1 MQLYSPW
8 ALLLLLTL
16 PVLGYLMVRKK
27 RTAAVKFSSLNNMR
41 NCPVSWRLRFRPVLV
56 VARILCLVLLIIALA
71 RPRKGTVLSEFS
83 TEGVAVEVVVDRS
96 GSMQAE
102 MDYNGQKM
110 NRLEVVKRVFADF
123 IAGGEKKFAGRSG
136 DLMGLITF
144 ARYADTVCPMV
155 LSHNVLVEF
164 LKNTHIV
171 RLRSE
176 DGTAIGDA
184 VALATARLKK
194 AEEEIQQRRA
204 RLGLLSKD
212 AEKPPGHPGGGR
224 DDFRIKSKVII
235 LLTDGQN
242 NTGRYN
248 PMQAAELAKKWGI
261 KIYTI
266 GIGSGQSFMTVQT
279 LMGTMRIP
287 TRNELDEGLLR
298 SIAEKTGGFY
308 GRADDAKGLEKIVQ
322 RIDELEKSKVKSI
335 QYTQYAE
342 RFGPWTFGALV
353 LLTAEIFTGCTIFR
367 KVP

>member
-1 MQLYSPW
+1 MQVYSPW

-56 VARILCLVLLIIALA
+56 VARILCLALLIIALA

-123 IAGGEKKFAGRSG
+123 IAGGDKKFAGRSG

-194 AEEEIQQRRA
+194 AEEEIQQRKA
-204 RLGLLSKD
+204 RLGSLSKGI
-212 AEKPPGHPGGGR
+212 EKLHGQ

-266 GIGSGQSFMTVQT
+266 GIGSGQSFVTIQT
-279 LMGTMRIP
+279 LMGTMKIP
-287 TRNELDEGLLR
+287 AQNELDEGLLK
-298 SIAEKTGGFY
+298 SIAQETGGFY
-308 GRADDAKGLEKIVQ
+308 GRADDAKGLEKIVEK
-322 RIDELEKSKVKSI
+322 IDKLEKNKVKSI

-342 RFGPWTFGALV
+342 RFGPWTFAALL
-353 LLTAEIFTGCTIFR
+353 LLTAEIVAGCTIFR